1 MQPRSTAVLL
11 QLLAATSTS
20 HALDADA
27 AAAAWSTQRG
37 VHAPKLAIRTTTE
50 SVGGRGLFAT
60 DAVRKGEVVA
70 SIPKALVWRA
80 PAPTDL
86 PPEGRAWQTQLATQL
101 LLAAAAGEEAWAP
114 WLDSLPTDFD
124 AFAYLDCEDVD
135 GWVQET
141 AQRWGL
147 PADRLAETLGERR
160 GAYARRAAWFFSEE
174 GPAALCGASPQSFRL
189 AYCRVLSRAVTVGG
203 RAAIKSLRSST
214 TLSTQ
219 VDGKGCIGLVPF
231 YDFLN
236 HGRLGSEANVELLT
250 YGQAVRRAGD
260 ASGAEG
266 SFLDL
271 DDMLLVAT
279 ADIETGAELLTGY
292 ADAGADEDGY
302 RVKLLLQ
309 YGICLP
315 PA

>member
-1 MQPRSTAVLL
+1 MTSGSFWYKFLEHFFQLKVRISRNYFINRC
-11 QLLAATSTS
+11 QLLIFLTVFQ
-20 HALDADA
+20 HYENGFP
-27 AAAAWSTQRG
+27 QR
-37 VHAPKLAIRTTTE
+37 P
-50 SVGGRGLFAT
+50 
-60 DAVRKGEVVA
+60 
-70 SIPKALVWRA
+70 
-80 PAPTDL
+80 L
-86 PPEGRAWQTQLATQL
+86 PPETIFCRYFDYSKTRVGARA
-101 LLAAAAGEEAWAP
+101 LAAAAGEEAWAP

-135 GWVQET
+135 KWVEET

-160 GAYARRAAWFFSEE
+160 GAYARRAAWFFSDE
-174 GPAALCGASPQSFRL
+174 GPAALCGASPESFRL
-189 AYCRVLSRAVTVGG
+189 AYCRVLSRAVT
-203 RAAIKSLRSST
+203 
-214 TLSTQ
+214 

>member
-1 MQPRSTAVLL
+1 MQPCSTALLLL
-11 QLLAATSTS
+11 QLLAGTS
-20 HALDADA
+20 ALDADA

-124 AFAYLDCEDVD
+124 GFAYLDCEDVD
-135 GWVQET
+135 KWVEET

-160 GAYARRAAWFFSEE
+160 GAYARRAAWFFSDE
-174 GPAALCGASPQSFRL
+174 GPAALCGASPESFRL
-189 AYCRVLSRAVTVGG
+189 AYCRVLSRAVT
-203 RAAIKSLRSST
+203 
-214 TLSTQ
+214 

-315 PA
+315 PSSSA

>member
-1 MQPRSTAVLL
+1 MQPCSTAVLL

-124 AFAYLDCEDVD
+124 GFAYLDCEDVD
-135 GWVQET
+135 KWVQET

-160 GAYARRAAWFFSEE
+160 GAYARRAAWFFSDE
-174 GPAALCGASPQSFRL
+174 GPAALCGASSESFRL

-203 RAAIKSLRSST
+203 RAAIKYLPVAQRRCPRRSTARGASASCRST
-214 TLSTQ
+214 TS
-219 VDGKGCIGLVPF
+219 
-231 YDFLN
+231 
-236 HGRLGSEANVELLT
+236 
-250 YGQAVRRAGD
+250 
-260 ASGAEG
+260 
-266 SFLDL
+266 
-271 DDMLLVAT
+271 
-279 ADIETGAELLTGY
+279 
-292 ADAGADEDGY
+292 
-302 RVKLLLQ
+302 
-309 YGICLP
+309 
-315 PA
+315 

>member
-1 MQPRSTAVLL
+1 M
-11 QLLAATSTS
+11 
-20 HALDADA
+20 
-27 AAAAWSTQRG
+27 
-37 VHAPKLAIRTTTE
+37 
-50 SVGGRGLFAT
+50 
-60 DAVRKGEVVA
+60 
-70 SIPKALVWRA
+70 
-80 PAPTDL
+80 
-86 PPEGRAWQTQLATQL
+86 
-101 LLAAAAGEEAWAP
+101 
-114 WLDSLPTDFD
+114 
-124 AFAYLDCEDVD
+124 
-135 GWVQET
+135 
-141 AQRWGL
+141 
-147 PADRLAETLGERR
+147 
-160 GAYARRAAWFFSEE
+160 
-174 GPAALCGASPQSFRL
+174 
-189 AYCRVLSRAVTVGG
+189 
-203 RAAIKSLRSST
+203 
-214 TLSTQ
+214 STQ

-315 PA
+315 PPA

>member
-1 MQPRSTAVLL
+1 MSASARPSGVSFASACERAQCNAYRHHDWRSGAGSSAAVGPGP
-11 QLLAATSTS
+11 LLAP
-20 HALDADA
+20 A
-27 AAAAWSTQRG
+27 AAPS
-37 VHAPKLAIRTTTE
+37 
-50 SVGGRGLFAT
+50 
-60 DAVRKGEVVA
+60 
-70 SIPKALVWRA
+70 
-80 PAPTDL
+80 
-86 PPEGRAWQTQLATQL
+86 
-101 LLAAAAGEEAWAP
+101 AAAAGEEAWAP

-135 GWVQET
+135 KWVQET

-160 GAYARRAAWFFSEE
+160 GAYARRAAWFFSDE
-174 GPAALCGASPQSFRL
+174 GPAALCGASPESFRL
-189 AYCRVLSRAVTVGG
+189 AYCRVLSRAVT
-203 RAAIKSLRSST
+203 
-214 TLSTQ
+214 

>member
-1 MQPRSTAVLL
+1 MP
-11 QLLAATSTS
+11 
-20 HALDADA
+20 
-27 AAAAWSTQRG
+27 
-37 VHAPKLAIRTTTE
+37 
-50 SVGGRGLFAT
+50 
-60 DAVRKGEVVA
+60 RKGEVVA
-70 SIPKALVWRA
+70 SIPKDLVCRRPRR
-80 PAPTDL
+80 PAAQ
-86 PPEGRAWQTQLATQL
+86 GRAGRRSSRRSSCWRRPPAR
-101 LLAAAAGEEAWAP
+101 AWAP

-124 AFAYLDCEDVD
+124 GFAYLDCEDVD

-160 GAYARRAAWFFSEE
+160 GAYARRAAWFFSDE
-174 GPAALCGASPQSFRL
+174 GPAALCGASPTDFRL
-189 AYCRVLSRAVTVGG
+189 AYCRVLSRAVT
-203 RAAIKSLRSST
+203 
-214 TLSTQ
+214 

-309 YGICLP
+309 YGICASSPPRPVGHAAAAPQTKEGIPLP
-315 PA
+315 LFAHERGGM